1 MKKVFILALTA
12 ALAACSST
20 QEVSSSDADAKDDI
34 GYECKM
40 VRRTGSNVPEK
51 VCTTRQQRE
60 DTEKK
65 SKDWM
70 QKRAHHGNAA
80 GKNVRSSGDGK

>member
-1 MKKVFILALTA
+1 MLIGALG
-12 ALAACSST
+12 ACSST
-20 QEVSSSDADAKDDI
+20 QDVASNDEGAKDDL

-60 DTEKK
+60 ETEKK

-80 GKNVRSSGDGK
+80 DRNSRLTGDGGG